1 MNNMRILPVLFLAI
15 MLSSPAVHASHVAG
29 IVKRPVLLQRVEP
42 ECSHRCAPVVLEAV
56 IAKDG
61 SVRDAKIVEGTSSEC
76 ADAAIEAL
84 SKWKYEPATL
94 NTQPVDTIW
103 KYRVSRCWITPI
115 D

>member
-1 MNNMRILPVLFLAI
+1 MV
-15 MLSSPAVHASHVAG
+15 SSPAIQASRVAG

-42 ECSHRCAPVVLEAV
+42 ECSHPRNCAPIVLEAV
-56 IAKDG
+56 ITKAG
-61 SVRDAKIVEGTSSEC
+61 SVRDAKIVEGASSAC
-76 ADAAIEAL
+76 ADAAIAAL

-103 KYRVSRCWITPI
+103 KYRVSRCRITPI